1 MSSGDDYLKR
11 LMECAE
17 SRDAVAEAGLVLTR
31 SSELVAVNGRLDRS
45 GGARVATVAV
55 WTWRDG
61 HEGYLVCTPDVPPQ
75 DAVDQAL
82 GLGERLAARA
92 PLPAAAPTAGPPVS
106 APGLDP
112 TPAEALEEPL
122 RALSVEPGR
131 RSGLRTELRLQ
142 TQHREV
148 LMRHSRGFA
157 GSYRDSTATV
167 QSRVEAQGSG
177 VGFGADERFGRSARR
192 LLDGPAAESL
202 REAEEEARAH
212 SGAGALDGAP
222 ADVVLHG
229 RVAAAL
235 LGLLA
240 PTLMLDTVRQQ
251 RSRWGDRI
259 GELVGVRGLSVVEDV
274 TLDDAP
280 VWAPFDDEGT
290 PTRTVRLIADGV
302 LREFLADRRTA
313 VEAGATS
320 TGSGLRGPRG
330 EMPSVRAGCLLL
342 SGGDGVPVQGDRQG
356 DAGALWVT
364 QAQGMHMANEVTGDF
379 SFGASGLL
387 VAANGRA
394 RPVRGFTV
402 AGNVHRMMGRIE
414 AAGRTPRYSRGW
426 AGFVAAPDLRVTGL
440 SLGT

>member
-1 MSSGDDYLKR
+1 MSGEDYLKE
-11 LMECAE
+11 LLDCAE
-17 SRDAVAEAGLVLTR
+17 SRGAVVEASLVLTR
-31 SSELVAVNGRLDRS
+31 SSELVAVNGRVDRA
-45 GGARVATVAV
+45 GGGRVATVAV

-61 HEGYLVCTPDVPPQ
+61 REGYLVCTPDVPAK
-75 DAVDQAL
+75 DAVEQAL
-82 GLGERLAARA
+82 HLGERLAPRE
-92 PLPAAAPTAGPPVS
+92 PLPAAEATAVTAAT

-112 TPAEALEEPL
+112 TPAEELEEALRPL
-122 RALSVEPGR
+122 SANARR
-131 RSGLRTELRLQ
+131 RSGLRTEVRLQ

-148 LMRHSRGFA
+148 LVRHSHGFA
-157 GSYRDSTATV
+157 GSYQDSGATV
-167 QSRVEAQGSG
+167 HSRVEAQGSG

-202 REAEEEARAH
+202 HEAEEEARAH
-212 SGAGALDGAP
+212 SVAGALDGAP
-222 ADVVLHG
+222 ANVVLHG

-251 RSRWGDRI
+251 RSRWGERT
-259 GELVGVRGLSVVEDV
+259 GEQVAVPGLFVVEDV

-280 VWAPFDDEGT
+280 FWAPFDDEGT
-290 PTRTVRLIADGV
+290 RARPVRLIADGV
-302 LREFLADRRTA
+302 LEGFLSDRRTA
-313 VEAGATS
+313 SEAGTAG
-320 TGSGLRGPRG
+320 TGSGWRGPRG

-342 SGGDGVPVQGDRQG
+342 SGGDGLPVQGERSEDS
-356 DAGALWVT
+356 GALWVT

-387 VAANGRA
+387 VGPSGGV

-414 AAGRTPRYSRGW
+414 AAGRVPRYSRGW
-426 AGFVAAPDLRVTGL
+426 GGFLAAPDLRVRGL